1 MKQDY
6 ELMLV
11 LNPSLSQEDNAEA
24 REQVRE
30 LITSNGGEITTE
42 DEWGT
47 RRLAYS
53 IKKAG
58 QIYLEGIY
66 YLFRFNLE
74 PATVGE
80 IDRPLRLSE
89 RVLRHMV
96 VKSSV
101 PKEAPT
107 EAVETKEPDA
117 NEAEE
122 AQEPETAETVEAV
135 ETKE

>member
-11 LNPSLSQEDNAEA
+11 LNPALSQEENAGA

-30 LITSNGGEITTE
+30 LITGSGGEITTE

-58 QIYLEGIY
+58 QTYLEGIY

-74 PATVGE
+74 PAAVKD

-89 RVLRHMV
+89 QILRHMV
-96 VKSSV
+96 VKSPV

-107 EAVETKEPDA
+107 AAVETKESDVT
-117 NEAEE
+117 EAEE
-122 AQEPETAETVEAV
+122 AQEPEAVEAV
-135 ETKE
+135 EAVKTEE

>member
-11 LNPSLSQEDNAEA
+11 LNPALSQEDNAEA

-58 QIYLEGIY
+58 QTYLEGIY

-107 EAVETKEPDA
+107 AAVETKEPDA

>member
-11 LNPSLSQEDNAEA
+11 LNPALSQEENVGA

-58 QIYLEGIY
+58 QTYLEGIY

-107 EAVETKEPDA
+107 EAVDTKEPDA

-122 AQEPETAETVEAV
+122 AQETETAETVEV
-135 ETKE
+135 IETKE